1 MCMWIEEFAKTC
13 EMGVGYVGGVYIYM
27 GQKSSLRL
35 VGWVQGMKEVYIYMC
50 MWIEEFA
57 KTCGMGVG
65 DEGGVYICVCGQKNS
80 LRLVGWVQ
88 GMKEVYIYVYVD
100 RRVR

>member
-1 MCMWIEEFAKTC
+1 
-13 EMGVGYVGGVYIYM
+13 
-27 GQKSSLRL
+27 
-35 VGWVQGMKEVYIYMC
+35 MC

-65 DEGGVYICVCGQKNS
+65 DEGGVYIYICVCGQKSS

-88 GMKEVYIYVYVD
+88 GMKEVYIYMD

>member
-1 MCMWIEEFAKTC
+1 
-13 EMGVGYVGGVYIYM
+13 
-27 GQKSSLRL
+27 
-35 VGWVQGMKEVYIYMC
+35 MC

-65 DEGGVYICVCGQKNS
+65 DEGGVYISVCGQKSS

-88 GMKEVYIYVYVD
+88 GMQEVYIYVYVD

>member
-13 EMGVGYVGGVYIYM
+13 VGWEVYIY
-27 GQKSSLRL
+27 
-35 VGWVQGMKEVYIYMC
+35 VQGMKEVQRMKDIYI
-50 MWIEEFA
+50 WIEEFA

-65 DEGGVYICVCGQKNS
+65 DVGGVYICVCGQKSS
-80 LRLVGWVQ
+80 LRPVGWVQ
-88 GMKEVYIYVYVD
+88 GMKRCIYIYMD